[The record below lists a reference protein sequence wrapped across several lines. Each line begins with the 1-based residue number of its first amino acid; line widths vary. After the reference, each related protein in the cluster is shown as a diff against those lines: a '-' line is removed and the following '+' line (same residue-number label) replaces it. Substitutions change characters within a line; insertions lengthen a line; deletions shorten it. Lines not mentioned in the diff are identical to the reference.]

1 VKAGFGPVAC
11 LLPLVISRLK
21 EHRVMVTIMAR
32 ENAGS
37 KAFDSFAG
45 YSVTELLR
53 TALGHL
59 VDCDRKDAEFLERLA
74 AAQPTELPLAELK
87 WLVGIC
93 RHVARKPLPRFHL
106 FAHDAGETFGQ
117 SKLAILSAS

>member
-1 VKAGFGPVAC
+1 MA
-11 LLPLVISRLK
+11 
-21 EHRVMVTIMAR
+21 TMAR
-32 ENAGS
+32 ENPGM
-37 KAFDSFAG
+37 KPFGGFAG

-59 VDCDRKDAEFLERLA
+59 ADCDRKDAEFLERLA

-93 RHVARKPLPRFHL
+93 RHVAGKPLPRFHL
-106 FAHDAGETFGQ
+106 LAHDTVKTLSQ
-117 SKLAILSAS
+117 SKLAVLSAS